1 MRARFILSETWA
13 NLTRNLSMLLSLT
26 LVTFISFLFIGA
38 SVLTQAQITKAKGD
52 WYDKVE
58 VVVWLCPDGTSQSAN
73 CASGKSPSANEITAL
88 QKTIRDE
95 LNDVVS
101 NIDYVSKQDFYD
113 STFTKQYPNGEFQ
126 GRTLT
131 ADDMQD
137 SLWLKLKDPTKYQVV
152 SEVLS
157 GKEGVED
164 VTDQR
169 QIFDPV
175 FAVLNRATAVTAV
188 LAGVMVVVAIL
199 LTGTTIR
206 MSAASRRT
214 ETEIMRYVGASN
226 WTIRL
231 PFILEGAIASLIGS
245 VLSCL
250 MLSAIPHQPPE
261 IRRLR
266 DCKRLYKLRFQRP
279 FRRAPRRGRT
289 RRIFYAD
296 SGLFRRPQVRRARLR
311 NYYRLCEV
319 EGVRRYPQGDN
330 VAKHNSC
337 RHFGK
342 F

>member
-113 STFTKQYPNGEFQ
+113 NTFTKQYPNGEFQ

-214 ETEIMRYVGASN
+214 ETEIMR
-226 WTIRL
+226 
-231 PFILEGAIASLIGS
+231 PFILEGTIASLIGS

-250 MLSAIPHQPPE
+250 MLSAIVNVFVTGWLAKSVTWIPYVNQLTVLV
-261 IRRLR
+261 IS
-266 DCKRLYKLRFQRP
+266 P
-279 FRRAPRRGRT
+279 FLVVGAILLSIIAST
-289 RRIFYAD
+289 I
-296 SGLFRRPQVRRARLR
+296 SL
-311 NYYRLCEV
+311 
-319 EGVRRYPQGDN
+319 RRYLR
-330 VAKHNSC
+330 A
-337 RHFGK
+337 
-342 F
+342 

>member
-1 MRARFILSETWA
+1 
-13 NLTRNLSMLLSLT
+13 
-26 LVTFISFLFIGA
+26 
-38 SVLTQAQITKAKGD
+38 
-52 WYDKVE
+52 
-58 VVVWLCPDGTSQSAN
+58 
-73 CASGKSPSANEITAL
+73 
-88 QKTIRDE
+88 
-95 LNDVVS
+95 
-101 NIDYVSKQDFYD
+101 
-113 STFTKQYPNGEFQ
+113 
-126 GRTLT
+126 
-131 ADDMQD
+131 MQD

-231 PFILEGAIASLIGS
+231 PFILEGTIASLIGS

-250 MLSAIPHQPPE
+250 MLSAIVNVFITGWLANVNQLTVLV
-261 IRRLR
+261 IS
-266 DCKRLYKLRFQRP
+266 P
-279 FRRAPRRGRT
+279 FLVVGAILLSIIAST
-289 RRIFYAD
+289 I
-296 SGLFRRPQVRRARLR
+296 SL
-311 NYYRLCEV
+311 
-319 EGVRRYPQGDN
+319 RRYLR
-330 VAKHNSC
+330 A
-337 RHFGK
+337 
-342 F
+342 

>member
-13 NLTRNLSMLLSLT
+13 NLTRNLSMLLSLM

-38 SVLTQAQITKAKGD
+38 SVLTQAQITRAKGD

-58 VVVWLCPDGTSQSAN
+58 VVVWLCPDGTSSSAN
-73 CASGKSPSANEITAL
+73 CAAGTSPTASEITDL

-95 LNDVVS
+95 LADVVS
-101 NIDYVSKQDFYD
+101 NINYVSKQDYFD
-113 STFTKQYPNGEFQ
+113 NTFTKQYPNGEFQ

-152 SEVLS
+152 AEVLS
-157 GKEGVED
+157 SKEGVET

-188 LAGVMVVVAIL
+188 LAGVMVLVAIL

-231 PFILEGAIASLIGS
+231 PFILEGAIASMIGS
-245 VLSCL
+245 LLSCL
-250 MLSAIPHQPPE
+250 MLSVIVRVFITGWLAKSVTWIPYINQMTVLTISPLLVLGAVLLSV
-261 IRRLR
+261 IASTISL
-266 DCKRLYKLRFQRP
+266 
-279 FRRAPRRGRT
+279 
-289 RRIFYAD
+289 
-296 SGLFRRPQVRRARLR
+296 
-311 NYYRLCEV
+311 
-319 EGVRRYPQGDN
+319 RRYLQ
-330 VAKHNSC
+330 A
-337 RHFGK
+337 
-342 F
+342 